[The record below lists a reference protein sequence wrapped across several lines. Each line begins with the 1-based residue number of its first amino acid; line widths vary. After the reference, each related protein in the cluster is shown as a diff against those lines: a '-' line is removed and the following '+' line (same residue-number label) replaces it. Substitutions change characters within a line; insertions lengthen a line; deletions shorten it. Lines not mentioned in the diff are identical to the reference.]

1 MTITLQ
7 TCREMD
13 AADPLARSHDAFVLP
28 AGVVYLDG
36 NSLGALPRQAEER
49 VRAVMTQQWGKDLI
63 KSWNVHD
70 WIGAPARIGAKIAR
84 LIGAKP
90 SEVLVADSTS
100 LNVFKALHAALCLR
114 PERRVILSDDG
125 NFPTDLYMAQGLT
138 ELLGATHRLKIV
150 PSGEIASALTED
162 VAVLMLTEV
171 DYRTGRLF
179 DMATLTKAAHDM
191 GVLTLWDLAHSAGAF
206 PVDLNGCGADF
217 AVGCGYKYLNG
228 GPGAPAFIYVAERWQ
243 GSAEQPLFGWMGHD
257 APFAFDLDYRPRP
270 GIARFL
276 VGTPPILSLT
286 ALEAGLDLFA
296 EVELEALRRKSGA
309 LGDLFIALVEQELAG
324 SGLALASPR
333 RAAERGSQVS
343 YRHPE
348 GYPIMQALIA
358 RGVIGDFRAPDILRF
373 GFAPLYVSFT
383 DIWNAVAQLVA
394 VIAGQEWRK
403 PEFRRR
409 AAVT

>member
-1 MTITLQ
+1 CPVPTGKPEQKAMTITLQ

-28 AGVVYLDG
+28 DGTVYLDG

-49 VRAVMTQQWGKDLI
+49 VRAVMTQQWGRDLI

-100 LNVFKALHAALCLR
+100 LHVFKTLSAALCLR

-150 PSGEIASALTED
+150 PPDEIASALTED

-171 DYRTGRLF
+171 DYRTGRL
-179 DMATLTKAAHDM
+179 HDM
-191 GVLTLWDLAHSAGAF
+191 KALPQRPHDKGGLVLWAPAHPAGAF

-228 GPGAPAFIYVAERWQ
+228 GPGAPAFIY
-243 GSAEQPLFGWMGHD
+243 
-257 APFAFDLDYRPRP
+257 
-270 GIARFL
+270 IARK
-276 VGTPPILSLT
+276 TPGP
-286 ALEAGLDLFA
+286 
-296 EVELEALRRKSGA
+296 
-309 LGDLFIALVEQELAG
+309 
-324 SGLALASPR
+324 
-333 RAAERGSQVS
+333 
-343 YRHPE
+343 
-348 GYPIMQALIA
+348 
-358 RGVIGDFRAPDILRF
+358 
-373 GFAPLYVSFT
+373 
-383 DIWNAVAQLVA
+383 
-394 VIAGQEWRK
+394 
-403 PEFRRR
+403 
-409 AAVT
+409 